1 VERWVAEGD
10 YQAAV
15 VMQLDG
21 PAPCWTCRWAPVDE
35 GLARA
40 ADAGDPAAVAALEAR
55 LRDEALV
62 LPLWRPV
69 TVVAWRDGLGGVR
82 ANGYAG
88 SGAWN
93 AWEWWREG

>member
-1 VERWVAEGD
+1 MAILGVPSSDE
-10 YQAAV
+10 AAA
-15 VMQLDG
+15 L
-21 PAPCWTCRWAPVDE
+21 
-35 GLARA
+35 
-40 ADAGDPAAVAALEAR
+40 ALEAK

-82 ANGYAG
+82 ANGYAL

-93 AWEWWREG
+93 AWEWWRED